1 MNYYSPPDLH
11 QLRADIRA
19 GTTSPAAEMDRA
31 CEISQ
36 SPACEHAFMPTNMA
50 RVQSDVQSESAR
62 GDVHRLPLAGLAVSV
77 KDLFDV
83 QGQVTTA
90 GSVALADR
98 ASASADAP
106 AVARLKRA
114 GGIIVGRTN
123 MTEFAFSG
131 VGINPHFGTP
141 VNPADTHIARI
152 PGGSSSGAAVSV
164 ATGAAHLGLGSDT
177 GGSIRIPAA
186 LQGLVGF
193 KSTARLVPTQGTV
206 PLSKTLDTIGAIT
219 RSVRDAVLAHEILAA
234 RTVIRSPASLAHYR
248 LAVVQN
254 FMLEG
259 LDPTVA
265 EAFERTLDQLRKAGA
280 HIVEIKLP
288 ELEELAGLNANGGLP
303 AAESFAWHQ
312 ELLHERGNQYDPRVR
327 ARISRGSTMSASDYL
342 HLLEARQAWMERLQ
356 IRISGFDAVLS
367 PTVPIVAP
375 PIQGLAPGEQR
386 DDAFFRVNAML
397 LRNPSVVNNLD
408 GCAISLPCHQPDEL
422 PVGLM
427 LWSTAMQDDTVLN
440 LAIQVEAALAVH
452 E

>member
-1 MNYYSPPDLH
+1 MNHQLLPDLH

-36 SPACEHAFMPTNMA
+36 SPACVHVFIPTNLA
-50 RVQSDVQSESAR
+50 RVQSDVQSESPR

-114 GGIIVGRTN
+114 GGTIVGRTN

-141 VNPADTHIARI
+141 INPADARVARI

-164 ATGAAHLGLGSDT
+164 AIGAAHLGLGSDT

-206 PLSKTLDTIGAIT
+206 PLSKTLDTVGAIT
-219 RSVRDAVLAHEILAA
+219 RSVRDAVLAHEILTA
-234 RTVIRSPASLAHYR
+234 RTVVKSPAHLSHYR

-259 LDPTVA
+259 LDATVTK
-265 EAFERTLDQLRKAGA
+265 AFERTLNRLLKAGA
-280 HIVEIKLP
+280 HVVEIKLP

-312 ELLHERGNQYDPRVR
+312 ELLHERCEQYDPRVK
-327 ARISRGSTMSASDYL
+327 ARILRGATMSACDYL
-342 HLLEARQAWMERLQ
+342 HLQEARQDWMGRMQLG
-356 IRISGFDAVLS
+356 IAGFDAVLS

-375 PIQGLAPGEQR
+375 PLAGLAPGEQR
-386 DDAFFRVNAML
+386 DDTFFRVNAML

-427 LWSTAMQDDTVLN
+427 LWSAAMQDDTVLN

>member
-1 MNYYSPPDLH
+1 
-11 QLRADIRA
+11 
-19 GTTSPAAEMDRA
+19 
-31 CEISQ
+31 
-36 SPACEHAFMPTNMA
+36 
-50 RVQSDVQSESAR
+50 
-62 GDVHRLPLAGLAVSV
+62 
-77 KDLFDV
+77 
-83 QGQVTTA
+83 
-90 GSVALADR
+90 
-98 ASASADAP
+98 
-106 AVARLKRA
+106 
-114 GGIIVGRTN
+114 
-123 MTEFAFSG
+123 
-131 VGINPHFGTP
+131 
-141 VNPADTHIARI
+141 
-152 PGGSSSGAAVSV
+152 
-164 ATGAAHLGLGSDT
+164 AAHLGLGSDT

-265 EAFERTLDQLRKAGA
+265 EAFERTLDQLRNAGA
-280 HIVEIKLP
+280 HVVEIKLP

-312 ELLHERGNQYDPRVR
+312 ELLNERGNQYDPRVR
-327 ARISRGSTMSASDYL
+327 ARILRGLSMSASDYL

-386 DDAFFRVNAML
+386 DDAFFRINAML